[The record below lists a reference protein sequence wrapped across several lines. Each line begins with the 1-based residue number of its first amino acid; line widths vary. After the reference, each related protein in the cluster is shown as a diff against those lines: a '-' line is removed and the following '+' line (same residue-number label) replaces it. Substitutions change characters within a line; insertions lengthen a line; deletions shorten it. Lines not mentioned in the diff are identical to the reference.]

1 MANMLPELAINPIAS
16 TAIVRAQEFMSL
28 AQSYVIDCPE
38 MAEAANADL
47 KEIKAYAKQ
56 LDAAKKEV
64 KTPIAEKVKQIDA
77 FFKAPSDF
85 LSRAESALKGSLTR
99 YLDEIEKRRQEEIR
113 KAQAEAEAERQRIA
127 EMMQADAEV
136 LDAEYEVVMPVVVPS
151 EVITATDTPKL
162 DGIVKRK
169 VWSAEVTDAMAI
181 IKAIAAGTSP
191 IECVTINQ
199 SFLNKLASTY
209 KGSLEVP
216 GVNFV
221 ETTSLASRG

>member
-1 MANMLPELAINPIAS
+1 MANLLPELAGNPIAS
-16 TAIVRAQEFMSL
+16 TAIARAQDFLSL

-38 MAEAANADL
+38 MAEAANTDL
-47 KEIKAYAKQ
+47 KEIKAYSKQ

-64 KTPIAEKVKQIDA
+64 KAPLAEKVKQIDA
-77 FFKAPSDF
+77 FFKAPGDF

-99 YLDEIEKRRQEEIR
+99 YLDEIEKRRQDEIR
-113 KAQAEAEAERQRIA
+113 KAQAAAEAERKRIHE
-127 EMMQADAEV
+127 EMLADA
-136 LDAEYEVVMPVVVPS
+136 DIVVDESSMRMPLVVPS
-151 EVITATDTPKL
+151 EVITVTDTPKL
-162 DGIVKRK
+162 EGIVKRK

-181 IKAIAAGTSP
+181 IKAIAAGDAP
-191 IECVTINQ
+191 IDCVTINQ

-209 KGSLEVP
+209 KGAFEVP